1 MTDIKNHDERFPPP
15 ANDNCGAKYQPL
27 DPHIRVLAQIIGRQ
41 LARDHAKE
49 HSPSNDNSL
58 DV

>member
-1 MTDIKNHDERFPPP
+1 MTDIKNHNEPSPPP
-15 ANDNCGAKYQPL
+15 ANDNGGTKYQPL
-27 DPHIRVLAQIIGRQ
+27 DPRIVCLAILIGRQ

-49 HSPSNDNSL
+49 HHYANDNSL